1 MGGAITPLSQYAFM
15 ACFSVKAQGLYFYYR
30 ISIET
35 RYLSPEFQEQE

>member
-1 MGGAITPLSQYAFM
+1 MRGVMLPLPQYAFM